1 MRSAGFQKPTIK
13 RPIIFSVGNTTM
25 LYEMLA
31 DFITTKMRMSHVYQP
46 VMLMTLLT
54 RGGKCHERDIAT
66 DLLIRDES
74 QIEYYTQITN
84 NMVGQVLR
92 RHQIVERDRTTKT
105 YSLPGYET
113 LTGDQKATLI
123 DLCRAR
129 LDAFLEA
136 RGKAIYDH
144 RRVSVGY
151 ISGTLKYEVLK
162 RARFRCELCGISA
175 DEKALE
181 PDHILPRNHG
191 GTDDLSNL
199 QALCYSCN
207 AMKRDRD
214 NADFRAMRQSYEYRE
229 SGCVFCE
236 IGGERILAQNE
247 LAYAIADAYPVSPL
261 HTLIITKR
269 HVATFFELG
278 QAEVNACTALINE
291 QKNRI
296 QAEDHSVG
304 GFNIGVNNG
313 VSAGQTVDH
322 CHMHLIPRRTGDVD
336 DPRGGIRH
344 TIPGKGYYAE
354 REKSAKEGTNGPVSE

>member
-1 MRSAGFQKPTIK
+1 
-13 RPIIFSVGNTTM
+13 M
-25 LYEMLA
+25 LFDTLA

-54 RGGKCHERDIAT
+54 KGGKCHERDIAS
-66 DLLIRDES
+66 DLLICDES

-84 NMVGQVLR
+84 NMVGRVLR
-92 RHQIVERDRTTKT
+92 DHKIVERDRATKT
-105 YSLPGYET
+105 YTLPGYET
-113 LTGDQKATLI
+113 LTDDQKAKLI
-123 DLCRAR
+123 GLCQAR
-129 LDAFLEA
+129 LDAFVEA

-191 GTDDLSNL
+191 GTDNLSNL

-214 NADFRAMRQSYEYRE
+214 NTDFRAIRESYESRQS
-229 SGCVFCE
+229 SCVFCE
-236 IGGERILAQNE
+236 ISSERILAQNE

-269 HVATFFELG
+269 HVPTFFELG
-278 QAEVNACTALINE
+278 QAEVNACTALVNQ
-291 QKNRI
+291 QKTRI
-296 QAEDHSVG
+296 QLEDHSVD
-304 GFNIGVNNG
+304 GFNIGVNSG
-313 VSAGQTVDH
+313 ASAGQIVDH
-322 CHMHLIPRRTGDVD
+322 CHIHLIPRRSGDVP
-336 DPRGGIRH
+336 DPRGGVRH
-344 TIPGKGYYAE
+344 TIPGKGYY
-354 REKSAKEGTNGPVSE
+354 

>member
-1 MRSAGFQKPTIK
+1 
-13 RPIIFSVGNTTM
+13 M
-25 LYEMLA
+25 LFDTLT

-46 VMLMTLLT
+46 VMLMSLLT
-54 RGGKCHERDIAT
+54 KGGKCHEREIAS

-84 NMVGQVLR
+84 NMVGRVLR
-92 RHQIVERDRTTKT
+92 DHEIVERDRTTRT

-113 LTGDQKATLI
+113 LTDDQRAKLI

-129 LDAFLEA
+129 LDAFVEA
-136 RGKAIYDH
+136 RGRAIYDH
-144 RRVSVGY
+144 RRVSLGY

-181 PDHILPRNHG
+181 PDHILPRKHG
-191 GTDDLSNL
+191 GTDDLPNL

-214 NADFRAMRQSYEYRE
+214 DTDFRAIRESYDYRQS
-229 SGCVFCE
+229 GCLFCE
-236 IGGERILAQNE
+236 ISSERILAENG

-278 QAEVNACTALINE
+278 QAEVNACTALMNQ
-291 QKNRI
+291 QKTRI
-296 QAEDHSVG
+296 QLADHSVN
-304 GFNIGVNNG
+304 GFNVGVNSG
-313 VSAGQTVDH
+313 ESAGQTIAH
-322 CHMHLIPRRTGDVD
+322 CHIHLIPRRSGDVD

-344 TIPGKGYYAE
+344 TMPGKGYYDA
-354 REKSAKEGTNGPVSE
+354 A